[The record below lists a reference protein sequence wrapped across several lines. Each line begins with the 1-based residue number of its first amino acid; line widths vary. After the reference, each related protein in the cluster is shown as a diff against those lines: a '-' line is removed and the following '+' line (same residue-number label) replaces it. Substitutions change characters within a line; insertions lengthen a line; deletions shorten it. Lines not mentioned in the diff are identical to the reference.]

1 MLIFQFDQEK
11 LDSQDININ
20 PEVLAF
26 WNGYIEQSKNGFVLL
41 PPYINYVPI
50 DSITSFVTFIN
61 HPGSLCRK
69 SSTIRQPKVMS
80 RLSRR

>member
-41 PPYINYVPI
+41 PPYINYIGNTEENMSNYDLQFIPI
-50 DSITSFVTFIN
+50 DDDGGDLTF
-61 HPGSLCRK
+61 
-69 SSTIRQPKVMS
+69 
-80 RLSRR
+80 

>member
-41 PPYINYVPI
+41 PPYINYIGNSEENTPNYDLQFIPV
-50 DSITSFVTFIN
+50 DDDGDLTF
-61 HPGSLCRK
+61 
-69 SSTIRQPKVMS
+69 
-80 RLSRR
+80 